1 MLNLLELEQ
10 LVAFADWG
18 RLSKAAE
25 NLNISQPTITR
36 TMQHLEYS
44 FGVSLFSRSKNH
56 IALNETGWKAVE
68 YARQLLKMEEDAVKN
83 VRAFAKSL
91 RTITVSSCAPA
102 PLWYL
107 LPALSSVFPDMTVS
121 SSIKNNAEVLEDLQS
136 ETCNIAVLPEKI
148 TWEKYHC
155 LPILKENLYVCVP
168 SAHELA
174 YHTEITFAQLN
185 GHNFLLA
192 SQLGFWDDL
201 CWEHMPASR
210 FLVQTDPFALEEL
223 IRQSS
228 LPCFSTNLS
237 RNRRKLLENRIEIP
251 ITDPEANIT
260 FYVVFQKENKS
271 YEAVFSQ
278 MAYPNLLI

>member
-102 PLWYL
+102 PLDVY
-107 LPALSSVFPDMTVS
+107 
-121 SSIKNNAEVLEDLQS
+121 K
-136 ETCNIAVLPEKI
+136 
-148 TWEKYHC
+148 
-155 LPILKENLYVCVP
+155 
-168 SAHELA
+168 
-174 YHTEITFAQLN
+174 
-185 GHNFLLA
+185 
-192 SQLGFWDDL
+192 
-201 CWEHMPASR
+201 
-210 FLVQTDPFALEEL
+210 
-223 IRQSS
+223 RQ
-228 LPCFSTNLS
+228 
-237 RNRRKLLENRIEIP
+237 
-251 ITDPEANIT
+251 A
-260 FYVVFQKENKS
+260 
-271 YEAVFSQ
+271 
-278 MAYPNLLI
+278 